1 MLIVDGFAGG
11 GGASTGIEWGA
22 GCSPTIAINHDPE
35 AIAMH
40 AINHPATRHYCE
52 SIYKVRPEV
61 ATGGASPDFAW
72 FSPDCTH
79 FSRAKGG
86 KPVSSKRRGL
96 AWMVTAWAQ
105 RVQPAMIAVENVAEL
120 LTWGPL
126 GADGRPCP
134 RSSGRY
140 FRAWVAKLRR
150 LGYRVEWRK
159 LRACDYG
166 APTTRERL
174 YVLASLDGDPR
185 WPLPTHGEPGNVL
198 GLPPWRTAAECI
210 DWSIP
215 CRSIFDRD
223 KPLVDK
229 TLARIARG
237 VRKFAIDDPSPFIV
251 GGDRVPSIVQLGFGE
266 RPGQAP
272 RVYDARKPL
281 STVVAGGVKHE
292 LVVAFLA
299 RHFGGRGTD
308 GSSLREPM
316 RTVTTQ
322 DHHALVT
329 ATLDG
334 EPDRSE
340 QVAAFLMAYYGT
352 GEGSSLRAPMRTVTT
367 RDRFALVTVDGY
379 PHRITDIKTRHLTPR
394 ELATAQGFPADYV
407 LDPVI
412 DGKRL
417 SATAQVRMVGN
428 SVAPP
433 VAAAIVRAN
442 VGAVNIA
449 RAAIGGGE

>member
-11 GGASTGIEWGA
+11 GGASSGIELALGV
-22 GCSPTIAINHDPE
+22 SPSIAINHDPE

-40 AINHPATRHYCE
+40 RANHPSTIHYCE

-72 FSPDCTH
+72 FSPACQH
-79 FSRAKGG
+79 FSSARGG
-86 KPVSSKRRGL
+86 KPVTNRARGL
-96 AWMVTAWAQ
+96 AWTVTSWAQ
-105 RVQPAMIAVENVAEL
+105 RVRPRVIAVENVTEW

-126 GADGRPCP
+126 DENGRP
-134 RSSGRY
+134 RTKDAGRY
-140 FRAWVAKLRR
+140 FRAWCAKLRH
-150 LGYRVEWRK
+150 LGYTVDWRK

-174 YVLASLDGDPR
+174 YVLASLDGASR
-185 WPLPTHGEPGNVL
+185 WPAPTHGEPGNCL
-198 GLPPWRTAAECI
+198 GLAPYRSAAECI
-210 DWSIP
+210 DWSVP
-215 CRSIFDRD
+215 CQSIFDRD
-223 KPLVDK
+223 RPLVEA
-229 TLARIARG
+229 TLRRLARG
-237 VRKFAIDDPSPFIV
+237 VQRFVIDDSNPYIV
-251 GGDRVPSIVQLGFGE
+251 GGDRAATLAQVGYGE

-272 RVYDARKPL
+272 RVFDIRKPL
-281 STVVAGGVKHE
+281 STVVAGGNKHE

-308 GSSLREPM
+308 GSSLRQPM

-334 EPDRSE
+334 EPDHSA
-340 QVAAFLMAYYGT
+340 QVAAFLMTYYSSST
-352 GEGSSLRAPMRTVTT
+352 GSSLRAPLPTVTT
-367 RDRFALVTVDGY
+367 HDRFALVTVDGY

-412 DGKRL
+412 DGKPL
-417 SATAQVRMVGN
+417 SRSAQVRMVGN
-428 SVAPP
+428 SVCRQ
-433 VAAAIVRAN
+433 VAAAIARAN
-442 VGAVNIA
+442 VRTPEA
-449 RAAIGGGE
+449 RAA

>member
-11 GGASTGIEWGA
+11 GGASSGIELALGM
-22 GCSPTIAINHDPE
+22 SPTIAINHDPE

-40 AINHPATRHYCE
+40 AINHPSTVHYCE

-86 KPVSSKRRGL
+86 KPVCSKRRGL

-105 RVQPAMIAVENVAEL
+105 RARPRFIATENVPEL

-126 GADGRPCP
+126 DENGRP
-134 RSSGRY
+134 RANDAGRY
-140 FRAWVAKLRR
+140 FRAWVSKLRR
-150 LGYRVEWRK
+150 LGYHVDWRR

-174 YVLASLDGDPR
+174 YVLASLDGAPR
-185 WPLPTHGEPGNVL
+185 WPAPTHGEPGNVL
-198 GLPPWRTAAECI
+198 GLAPYRTAAECI
-210 DWSIP
+210 DWTIP

-223 KPLVDK
+223 KPLVDAS
-229 TLARIARG
+229 LRRIARG
-237 VRKFAIDDPSPFIV
+237 VQRFVIDDPNPYMV
-251 GGDRVPSIVQLGFGE
+251 GEDSAATLVQIGFGE

-272 RVYDARKPL
+272 RVYDIRRPL

-299 RHFGGRGTD
+299 RHYGGRGTP
-308 GSSLREPM
+308 GSSLREPT

-334 EPDRSE
+334 RPDRSV
-340 QVAAFLMAYYGT
+340 QVAAFLTTYNGT
-352 GEGSSLRAPMRTVTT
+352 AVGSSLRAPLPTVTT
-367 RDRFALVTVDGY
+367 HDRFALVTVAG
-379 PHRITDIKTRHLTPR
+379 HQRQITDIATRHLVPR
-394 ELATAQGFPADYV
+394 ELATATGFPADYV
-407 LDPVI
+407 LDPEI

-417 SATAQVRMVGN
+417 SRSAQVRMIGN
-428 SVAPP
+428 AVCRD

-442 VGAVNIA
+442 VGAVEA
-449 RAAIGGGE
+449 RAA

>member
-11 GGASTGIEWGA
+11 GGASTGIEWGSGHA
-22 GCSPTIAINHDPE
+22 PTIAIDHDPE

-61 ATGGASPDFAW
+61 ATDGASPDFAW

-79 FSRAKGG
+79 FSQAKGA
-86 KPVSSKRRGL
+86 KPVCSKRRGL

-105 RVQPAMIAVENVAEL
+105 RVRPRMIAVENVPAF

-126 GADGRPCP
+126 DANGRP
-134 RSSGRY
+134 RASGTGRY
-140 FRAWVAKLRR
+140 FRAWVSKLHR
-150 LGYRVEWRK
+150 LGYTVEWRK

-174 YVLASLDGDPR
+174 YILASLDGAPR
-185 WPLPTHGEPGNVL
+185 WPAPTHGEPGNVL
-198 GLPPWRTAAECI
+198 GLAPYHAAAECI
-210 DWSIP
+210 DWTIP

-223 KPLVDK
+223 KPLVDA
-229 TLARIARG
+229 TLRRIARG
-237 VRKFAIDDPSPFIV
+237 VQRFVIDDPDPYLV
-251 GGDRVPSIVQLGFGE
+251 GEDRAATLVQLGFGE

-272 RVYDARKPL
+272 RVYDIRRPL

-299 RHFGGRGTD
+299 RHFGGRGTV
-308 GSSLREPM
+308 GSSLREPT

-334 EPDRSE
+334 KPDRSAR
-340 QVAAFLMAYYGT
+340 VAAFLTTYNGT
-352 GEGSSLRAPMRTVTT
+352 AIGSSLRAPLPTVTT
-367 RDRFALVTVDGY
+367 HDRFALVTVAGHR
-379 PHRITDIKTRHLTPR
+379 HRITDIATRHLTPR
-394 ELATAQGFPADYV
+394 ELATAQGFPASYV
-407 LDPVI
+407 LDPEI

-417 SATAQVRMVGN
+417 SLSAQVRMVGN
-428 SVAPP
+428 SVSPP

-442 VGAVNIA
+442 LHTAP
-449 RAAIGGGE
+449 RAA